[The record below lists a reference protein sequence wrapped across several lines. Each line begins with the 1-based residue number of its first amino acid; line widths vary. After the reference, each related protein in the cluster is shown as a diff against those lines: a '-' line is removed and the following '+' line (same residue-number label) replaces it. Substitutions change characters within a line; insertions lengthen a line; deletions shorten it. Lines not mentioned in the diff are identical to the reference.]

1 MTTNTTRQASTAIAV
16 WLTFAYQHGRE
27 RADNIWAYLRDESG
41 VEDAPSKL
49 IYLAVAVAVAI
60 AAGVFIISVFNNAQ
74 TGVPDPV
81 APSP

>member
-1 MTTNTTRQASTAIAV
+1 MTANTSRQVSTAVAV
-16 WLTFAYQHGRE
+16 WLTLAYQHGRE
-27 RADNIWAYLRDESG
+27 CAGDVWTRLRDESG